1 MIDPSLLE
9 VFSQA
14 GSKPQ
19 RGFRAGFLM
28 ERFVGD
34 GRYAFFSRATLR
46 TQKAAV
52 RYGEKVVERWK
63 RLYEAKV
70 NNGKTDIN

>member
-1 MIDPSLLE
+1 MIDPAQLE

-19 RGFRAGFLM
+19 RGFRAGFLI
-28 ERFVGD
+28 EHFVGD
-34 GRYAFFSRATLR
+34 GRYAFFSRLKLK

-63 RLYEAKV
+63 RLYKAKFY
-70 NNGKTDIN
+70 GC